1 MKNLATMLKPLAMSV
16 ALLAIF
22 TAAQTVSHAVPVTFS
37 TLGCFGAGCTPS
49 ITSTAF
55 GSGTATVVFTNQPT
69 STVET
74 NTPSGFTVADLGT
87 FTVAGTGSFG
97 FTPFVLQIVQ
107 TVPSAGTGTFSATLT
122 GMLITNGSDARVVF
136 DQTSLF
142 IGNVRYDL
150 ANLTFGNTL
159 FLDPNATGGVTRIT
173 ALISTPVPEPATMI
187 LLGTGLAGV
196 AAAARKRR
204 KAAAQD

>member
-22 TAAQTVSHAVPVTFS
+22 TAAQTVARADQVTFS

-69 STVET
+69 TTVNT
-74 NTPSGFTVADLGT
+74 STPSGFTAADLGT
-87 FTVAGTGSFG
+87 FTVSGTGTFSA
-97 FTPFVLQIVQ
+97 TPFVLQIVQ
-107 TVPSAGTGTFSATLT
+107 TQPSMGTGTFTATLT
-122 GMLITNGSDARVVF
+122 GTLITNGSDARVVF
-136 DQTSLF
+136 DQTSLM

-159 FLDPNATGGVTRIT
+159 FLDPNATGGITRIT
-173 ALISTPVPEPATMI
+173 ALVSSPIPEPATMI

-204 KAAAQD
+204 KAE

>member
-22 TAAQTVSHAVPVTFS
+22 TAAQTVARADTVTFS

-55 GSGTATVVFTNQPT
+55 GSGNATVVFTNQATTTVNT
-69 STVET
+69 S
-74 NTPSGFTVADLGT
+74 TPSGFTAADLGT
-87 FTVAGTGSFG
+87 FTVGGSGTFAA
-97 FTPFVLQIVQ
+97 TPFVLVIQQ
-107 TVPSAGTGTFSATLT
+107 TQPSAGTGTFTATLT
-122 GMLITNGSDARVVF
+122 GTLITNGSDARVVF
-136 DQTSLF
+136 DQTSIF
-142 IGNVRYDL
+142 IGNIRYDL

-159 FLDPNATGGVTRIT
+159 FLDPNATGGITRIT
-173 ALISTPVPEPATMI
+173 AIVSAPVPEPATMI

-204 KAAAQD
+204 KAA

>member
-22 TAAQTVSHAVPVTFS
+22 TAAESLAHAVPVTFS

-49 ITSTAF
+49 VTSTAF
-55 GSGTATVVFTNQPT
+55 GSGTASVVFNNQGT
-69 STVET
+69 STVNT
-74 NTPSGFTVADLGT
+74 STPSGFTAADLGT
-87 FTVAGTGSFG
+87 FTVAGTGTFAA
-97 FTPFVLQIVQ
+97 TPFVLRIVQ
-107 TVPSAGTGTFSATLT
+107 TAPTGGTGNFTATLT
-122 GMLITNGSDARVVF
+122 GTLITNGSDARVVF

-142 IGNVRYDL
+142 IGDIRYEL

-159 FLDPNATGGVTRIT
+159 FLDPNATGGITRIT
-173 ALISTPVPEPATMI
+173 ALVSSPVPEPATMI
-187 LLGTGLAGV
+187 LLGTGLAGA

-204 KAAAQD
+204 KAA

>member
-22 TAAQTVSHAVPVTFS
+22 TAAQTVARADTVTFS

-55 GSGTATVVFTNQPT
+55 GSGNATVVFTQQPT
-69 STVET
+69 TTINTS
-74 NTPSGFTVADLGT
+74 TPSGFTAADLGT
-87 FTVAGTGSFG
+87 FTVGGSGTFAA
-97 FTPFVLQIVQ
+97 TPFVLQIVQ
-107 TVPSAGTGTFSATLT
+107 TQPSAGTGTFTATLT
-122 GMLITNGSDARVVF
+122 GTLITNGSDARIVF

-142 IGNVRYDL
+142 IGSIRYDL

-159 FLDPNATGGVTRIT
+159 KLDPNATGGITRLT
-173 ALISTPVPEPATMI
+173 ADISVAPVPEPMTM
-187 LLGTGLAGV
+187 LLFGTGLAGI
-196 AAAARKRR
+196 AARARR
-204 KAAAQD
+204 RRNPKA

>member
-22 TAAQTVSHAVPVTFS
+22 TAAQSVAFADTVTFS

-49 ITSTAF
+49 LTSTAF
-55 GSGTATVVFTNQPT
+55 GSGNATVVFTNQPT
-69 STVET
+69 TTVDT
-74 NTPSGFTVADLGT
+74 NTPSGFTAADLGT
-87 FTVAGTGSFG
+87 FTVG
-97 FTPFVLQIVQ
+97 
-107 TVPSAGTGTFSATLT
+107 GTGTFSATPFVLVIQQTQPSSGSGTFTATLT
-122 GMLITNGSDARVVF
+122 GTLITNGSDARIVF

-159 FLDPNATGGVTRIT
+159 FLDPNATGGITRLT
-173 ALISTPVPEPATMI
+173 ALVSAPIPEPATMI

-204 KAAAQD
+204 KAA

>member
-22 TAAQTVSHAVPVTFS
+22 TAAQSVARADTVTFS
-37 TLGCFGAGCTPS
+37 TLGCFGSGCTPS

-55 GSGTATVVFTNQPT
+55 GSGNATVVFTNQPT
-69 STVET
+69 TTVDT
-74 NTPSGFTVADLGT
+74 NTPSGFTAADLGT
-87 FTVAGTGSFG
+87 FTVG
-97 FTPFVLQIVQ
+97 
-107 TVPSAGTGTFSATLT
+107 GTGTFSATPFVLVIQQTQPSSGSGTFTATLT
-122 GMLITNGSDARVVF
+122 GTLITNGSDARIVF

-159 FLDPNATGGVTRIT
+159 FLDPNATGGITRIT
-173 ALISTPVPEPATMI
+173 ALVSAPIPEPATMI

-204 KAAAQD
+204 KAA

>member
-22 TAAQTVSHAVPVTFS
+22 TAAQTVARADQVTFS

-55 GSGTATVVFTNQPT
+55 GSNNATVVFTNQTATTVNT
-69 STVET
+69 S
-74 NTPSGFTVADLGT
+74 TPSGFTAADLGT
-87 FTVAGTGSFG
+87 FTVGGTGTFAA
-97 FTPFVLQIVQ
+97 TPFVLQIVQ
-107 TVPSAGTGTFSATLT
+107 TAPSGGSGTFTATLT
-122 GMLITNGSDARVVF
+122 GTLITNGSDARVVF
-136 DQTSLF
+136 DQTTLF

-159 FLDPNATGGVTRIT
+159 FLDPNATGGITRIT
-173 ALISTPVPEPATMI
+173 ALVSTPVPEPATMI
-187 LLGTGLAGV
+187 LLGTGLAGA

-204 KAAAQD
+204 KVA

>member
-1 MKNLATMLKPLAMSV
+1 MKNLATMLKPLAMSI

-22 TAAQTVSHAVPVTFS
+22 TAAQTVARADQVTFS

-55 GSGTATVVFTNQPT
+55 GSGTASVTFTNQAATTVNT
-69 STVET
+69 S
-74 NTPSGFTVADLGT
+74 TPSGFTAADLGT
-87 FTVAGTGSFG
+87 FTVG
-97 FTPFVLQIVQ
+97 
-107 TVPSAGTGTFSATLT
+107 GTGTFSATPFVLQIQQTQPSVGTGTFTATLT
-122 GMLITNGSDARVVF
+122 GTLITNGSDARIVF

-142 IGNVRYDL
+142 IGNIRYDL

-159 FLDPNATGGVTRIT
+159 FLDPNATGGITRIT
-173 ALISTPVPEPATMI
+173 ALVSSPVPEPATMI
-187 LLGTGLAGV
+187 LLGTGLAGA

-204 KAAAQD
+204 KTA

>member
-1 MKNLATMLKPLAMSV
+1 MKNLASMLKPLAMSV

-22 TAAQTVSHAVPVTFS
+22 TAAQSVARADTVTFS

-55 GSGTATVVFTNQPT
+55 GSGSASVVFNNQNT
-69 STVET
+69 TTVNT
-74 NTPSGFTVADLGT
+74 ATPSGFTAADLGT
-87 FTVAGTGSFG
+87 FTVAGTGTFAA
-97 FTPFVLQIVQ
+97 TPFVLQIVQ
-107 TVPSAGTGTFSATLT
+107 TAPTAGTGTFTATLT
-122 GMLITNGSDARVVF
+122 GTLITNGSDARIVF
-136 DQTSLF
+136 DQTSIV
-142 IGNVRYDL
+142 IGGIRYDL

-159 FLDPNATGGVTRIT
+159 FLDPNATGGITRIT
-173 ALISTPVPEPATMI
+173 ALVSSPVPEPATMI

-204 KAAAQD
+204 KVA

>member
-22 TAAQTVSHAVPVTFS
+22 TAAQSLAHAVPVTFS
-37 TLGCFGAGCTPS
+37 TAGCFGTGCTPS
-49 ITSTAF
+49 ATFITV
-55 GSGTATVVFTNQPT
+55 GSGTASVNFTSQAPT
-69 STVET
+69 TVET

-87 FTVAGTGSFG
+87 FTVAGSGTFAA
-97 FTPFVLQIVQ
+97 TPFTLVIQQ
-107 TVPSAGTGTFSATLT
+107 TQPTTGTGTFTATLT
-122 GMLITNGSDARVVF
+122 GTLITNGSDARIVF
-136 DQTSLF
+136 DQTSIF
-142 IGNVRYDL
+142 IGDVRYDL

-159 FLDPNATGGVTRIT
+159 FLDPNATGGITRIT
-173 ALISTPVPEPATMI
+173 ALVSSPVPEPATMI

-204 KAAAQD
+204 KAA

>member
-1 MKNLATMLKPLAMSV
+1 MKNLATMLKPLALSV

-22 TAAQTVSHAVPVTFS
+22 TAAQSVAFADTVSFS
-37 TLGCFGAGCTPS
+37 TLSCFGAGCTPS

-55 GSGTATVVFTNQPT
+55 GSNTATVVFTQQAATTVNT
-69 STVET
+69 S
-74 NTPSGFTVADLGT
+74 TPSGFTVADLGT
-87 FTVAGTGSFG
+87 FTVGGTGTFAA
-97 FTPFVLQIVQ
+97 TPFVLQIVQ
-107 TVPSAGTGTFSATLT
+107 TAPTGGTGNFTAALT
-122 GMLITNGSDARVVF
+122 GTLIANGSDARIVF

-142 IGNVRYDL
+142 IGDVRYDL

-159 FLDPNATGGVTRIT
+159 FLDPNATQGITRIT

-187 LLGTGLAGV
+187 LLGTGLAGA

-204 KAAAQD
+204 KAV